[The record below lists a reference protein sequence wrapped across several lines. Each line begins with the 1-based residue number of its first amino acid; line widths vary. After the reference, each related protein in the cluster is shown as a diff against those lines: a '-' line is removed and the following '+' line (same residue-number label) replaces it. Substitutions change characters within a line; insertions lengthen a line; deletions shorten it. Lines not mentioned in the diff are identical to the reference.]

1 MNAKAKPIFLQSQL
15 LEGMITNA
23 APSRQELTEIT
34 ASTLDGVDCLM
45 LCHET
50 SIGNNG
56 TAAVTAL
63 AKGIAEAENVF
74 DHEQAFVNIRE
85 TVKAEG
91 INASSIDVLTS
102 TSMSIAFEKDSDVD
116 MVICFTEN
124 GKIARFLSKQ
134 RPKQPIL
141 ACSTNGQVVR

>member
-1 MNAKAKPIFLQSQL
+1 
-15 LEGMITNA
+15 
-23 APSRQELTEIT
+23 
-34 ASTLDGVDCLM
+34 M

-50 SIGNNG
+50 SIGDNG

-63 AKGIAEAENVF
+63 AKGVAEAENVF

-91 INASSIDVLTS
+91 INASSVDVLTS
-102 TSMSIAFEKDSDVD
+102 TSCAIAFEKDSDVD
-116 MVICFTEN
+116 MIICFTEN
-124 GKIARFLSKQ
+124 GKIARYLSKQ

-141 ACSTNGQVVR
+141 ACSTNGQTVR